1 MKSYYGLLMHSSSP
15 SSDYD
20 QNQFFDDNDANGHGL
35 DDDGFIFIPSRSE
48 IILPVLNTLHI

>member
-1 MKSYYGLLMHSSSP
+1 MHSSFS

-48 IILPVLNTLHI
+48 INRAVFFNTLHI

>member
-1 MKSYYGLLMHSSSP
+1 MHSSS

>member
-1 MKSYYGLLMHSSSP
+1 MHSSSS

-48 IILPVLNTLHI
+48 INRAVFFNTLHI